1 MFYIAVNHIYRWWW
15 VTLIFRSKV
24 ITQACVFKHEF
35 VWIALFLS
43 FLLDCNEAATAA
55 ADVWW
60 LRMTYSPP
68 LCRCLYCIW
77 INIGFHF
84 DIEAH
89 DEDES
94 FKNYWEMR
102 GFITSYWWCTEHA
115 HLMPLLHTHI
125 GLFFIHLVW

>member
-1 MFYIAVNHIYRWWW
+1 MFYIAVNHIYRWW

-55 ADVWW
+55 VDVWW

-68 LCRCLYCIW
+68 LFRCLYCIW
-77 INIGFHF
+77 INIGYILTSEPTMKMNRSKI
-84 DIEAH
+84 IEKCGGLSRATDDARSMH
-89 DEDES
+89 IWCHCYTHTLD
-94 FKNYWEMR
+94 F
-102 GFITSYWWCTEHA
+102 FSY
-115 HLMPLLHTHI
+115 I
-125 GLFFIHLVW
+125 